1 MKNKLT
7 QEERLAEMLQKLSQL
22 HKGYLLRL
30 KEVAEILKVSLRT
43 VQRRCR
49 TGQLVYLKVE
59 RAVRITVEALLEY
72 IETHLVGK
80 A

>member
-1 MKNKLT
+1 MKNTLT

-30 KEVAEILKVSLRT
+30 KEVAQILKVSLRT
-43 VQRRCR
+43 VQRRCQ

-59 RAVRITVEALLEY
+59 RAVRVTVEALLQY
-72 IETHLVGK
+72 IETHLVVK

>member
-1 MKNKLT
+1 MNNDTKLAAHL
-7 QEERLAEMLQKLSQL
+7 EEILHWLSQL
-22 HKGYLLRL
+22 HKGCLLRL
-30 KEVAEILKVSLRT
+30 KEVAQSLKVSLRT

-49 TGQLVYLKVE
+49 SGQLVYLKVE
-59 RAVRITVEALLEY
+59 RAVRVTVEALLEY